1 MSALGS
7 FSDAPLLAARGVAK
21 RFGGTQAVAAASL
34 EMRSGEIHGLIGPN
48 GAGKSTMVGMLTG
61 RLAPDTGTIELDGRT
76 VSFSSMRDGLSHGV
90 VTVPQELA
98 VPGEI
103 TVAQCICLGAEPRRA
118 GFVRR
123 GAEVRTG
130 QALLERIG
138 LEVSPRAKMGS
149 LLPSQQKAIMVA
161 QALHRDARALL
172 LDEPTAGMSQDHSE
186 PLLAVVERLRGQ
198 DLAMLYISHRLIE
211 IVRLCPVVTVMRNG
225 AVDEV
230 LRGEQVTRPALAARL
245 TRGEREPDA
254 ERARATVR
262 EPGAGEH
269 SVVLE
274 GVQGQRLNGV
284 DLVARPGEIL
294 GLAGLPGSGVEDVFA
309 AIVGSQAPSAGAVTI
324 DGRRIT
330 SSRAAA
336 AAGVGYLPPARR
348 DAVLAEDS
356 VARNMVMT
364 SFGEVGRWGWTTRRR
379 ELAAARPIATELGLD
394 HWLQTP
400 IRDLSGGNQQR
411 VLFGRLMLSGSRVL
425 VLEDPTVGVDIGAR
439 QGLHDLLARFAG
451 EGRTCIVGS
460 GEPEELELLC
470 DRVAVFRGGELVALL
485 TGDEVTEQ
493 AIVAEMTGAA
503 DPAQV
508 A

>member
-1 MSALGS
+1 MTAAST
-7 FSDAPLLAARGVAK
+7 PLLSARDVSK
-21 RFGGTQAVAAASL
+21 RFAGTQAVKDASI
-34 EMRSGEIHGLIGPN
+34 EMQAGEIHGLIGPN
-48 GAGKSTMVGMLTG
+48 GAGKSTLVGMLTG
-61 RLAPDTGTIELDGRT
+61 RLAPDTGAVELDGEP
-76 VSFSSMRDGLSHGV
+76 VSFSSMRDGLNNGV
-90 VTVPQELA
+90 VTVPQELE
-98 VPGEI
+98 VPADI
-103 TVAQCICLGAEPRRA
+103 SVAQCICLGAEPRRA

-123 GAEVRTG
+123 GAEVRTA
-130 QALLERIG
+130 QALIERIG
-138 LEVSPRAKMGS
+138 LEVSARARVGE

-186 PLLAVVERLRGQ
+186 PLLAVVERLRGH
-198 DLAMLYISHRLIE
+198 DLAVLYISHRLIE
-211 IVRLCPVVTVMRNG
+211 VVRLCPAVTVMRNG
-225 AVDEV
+225 VVDEV
-230 LRGEQVTRPALAARL
+230 LRGDEITRQALAARL
-245 TRGEREPDA
+245 TKGEREPDA
-254 ERARATVR
+254 ERAPATVR
-262 EPGAGEH
+262 EPGSGEH

-274 GVQGQRLNGV
+274 GVGGRRVSAVNLT
-284 DLVARPGEIL
+284 ARPGEIL

-309 AIVGSQAPSAGAVTI
+309 AIVGSRAASAGSVTI

-330 SSRAAA
+330 STRSAA

-348 DAVLAEDS
+348 DAVLAQDT
-356 VARNMVMT
+356 VARNMVMS
-364 SFGEVGRWGWTTRRR
+364 SFGEVGRLGWTTRRR

-394 HWLQTP
+394 HWLDTP

-411 VLFGRLMLSGSRVL
+411 ALFGRLMLSGSRVL
-425 VLEDPTVGVDIGAR
+425 VLEDPTVGVDVGAR

-451 EGRTCIVGS
+451 EGRTVIVGS

-470 DRVAVFRGGELVALL
+470 DRVAVFRGGELAALL
-485 TGDEVTEQ
+485 AGDQVSEQ